1 MGTYD
6 NELPEIAKFLD
17 NKLMEIRIRVH
28 VSPLNLSFGKLG
40 EELTGRDEIEK
51 KEGMIF

>member
-6 NELPEIAKFLD
+6 NEVPEIAKFLD
-17 NKLMEIRIRVH
+17 NKLMETLRVH

-40 EELTGRDEIEK
+40 EELTGRLMRSMRSRK
-51 KEGMIF
+51 KKA